1 MLESEREANIQQ
13 LHQQKIE
20 AYHTRIK
27 KLPMTTKMRHMDSVF
42 LTKNREKRSKRQVFD
57 ED

>member
-20 AYHTRIK
+20 AYHKRIK
-27 KLPMTTKMRHMDSVF
+27 KLPMTTKMLHMDTVF
-42 LTKNREKRSKRQVFD
+42 LTKNREKRSKR
-57 ED
+57 